1 MEIIVLIVC
10 AIVLLYCNR
19 LSKMLRNMQEVI
31 DKLKDHD

>member
-1 MEIIVLIVC
+1 MEIILIVVC
-10 AIVLLYCNR
+10 VIVLLFCSR